1 MLAVHPQPLLSGRLS
16 EPQSPSLLLSRWPV
30 GWNMNSSFSRQ
41 KTKQQ
46 NSDVFQCVLTT
57 PPEDQVSF
65 PTVGCRQRAPRFK
78 HTYRSSETLV
88 IWAWF
93 CSLDIHSLIQA
104 DRCSPGDWW
113 YDLFEGGSVS
123 FMQNKSSPLQW
134 ICPDCLPKNTHSL
147 LHPPPFC
154 SSHYK
159 IKKKGLFPKFSVGK

>member
-16 EPQSPSLLLSRWPV
+16 YPQSPSLLLSRWPV

-57 PPEDQVSF
+57 PPEEQVSF

-104 DRCSPGDWW
+104 DRCSPGDFMVWTC
-113 YDLFEGGSVS
+113 LKVVQLASCRTNPALCNGSVWIV
-123 FMQNKSSPLQW
+123 SPKTL
-134 ICPDCLPKNTHSL
+134 IVCCILPPSAAAITK
-147 LHPPPFC
+147 
-154 SSHYK
+154 
-159 IKKKGLFPKFSVGK
+159 